1 MENTATFLIALGN
14 QPREYERLARWLV
27 AEPTGFFIGERMND
41 LALLGEKEERWYTIE
56 EIAELCGYEPNS
68 LKYGEANLSAI
79 MEKMSI
85 NIEVN
90 TKIGG
95 YHNTKKYYSEKVLEA
110 VKKYQILKSSPNA
123 LKDKETA
130 IQGNVNYIG
139 QATVKQTIDNLLD
152 NPDTLQLLL
161 TKSLERNQALG
172 IENKQL
178 KEIIEEQKPKVE
190 VYNGISDSSTLQDL
204 QTAAQTVGLKNVFK
218 VLVADGII
226 EPKMLSDGQSYYK
239 PYARYSEYLVLKD
252 GKGWKD
258 DKGVTHIRPRVF
270 VTGKGIVW
278 LTRKY
283 GA

>member
-1 MENTATFLIALGN
+1 MNEVALFGEN
-14 QPREYERLARWLV
+14 E
-27 AEPTGFFIGERMND
+27 
-41 LALLGEKEERWYTIE
+41 EKWYTIE
-56 EIAELCGYEPNS
+56 EIAELCGYASAHAIQSNPNILEILNQFS
-68 LKYGEANLSAI
+68 NSKD
-79 MEKMSI
+79 
-85 NIEVN
+85 VR
-90 TKIGG
+90 IGG

-130 IQGNVNYIG
+130 VQGNVNYIG

-161 TKSLERNQALG
+161 TKSLERNKALG

-190 VYNGISDSSTLQDL
+190 VYDGISDSSTLQDL
-204 QTAAQTVGLKNVFK
+204 QTSAQTIGLKNVFK

-226 EPKMLSDGQSYYK
+226 EPKILNDGQTYYK
-239 PYARYSEYLVLKD
+239 PYAKYSQYFTLKD

-258 DKGVTHIRPRVF
+258 DKGVTHIRPRIF
-270 VTGKGIVW
+270 VTGKGLIW
-278 LTRKY
+278 MTKKY
-283 GA
+283 GKAEKEDK